1 MTGEFPS
8 RPGQV
13 RSVQFSQAVIMPLPD
28 TAVAHHGDFPSMVVH
43 RSLCLA
49 LSMKGKTQLP
59 QVEPS
64 ELPEPTYNDRIKRKK
79 SWKGRRIGG
88 YEEHQSI

>member
-8 RPGQV
+8 SPGQV
-13 RSVQFSQAVIMPLPD
+13 RSVQFSQAVILPLESI
-28 TAVAHHGDFPSMVVH
+28 AVAHHGDFPSMVVH

-59 QVEPS
+59 QVDS
-64 ELPEPTYNDRIKRKK
+64 AELPEPTYNDKIKRKK
-79 SWKGRRIGG
+79 SWKERRIGG